1 MDSAEQYG
9 SDGSFDNTTKVTERE
24 VVAQYLKE
32 IRQTPPKIQAGAI
45 IKRAKKQPEKEQ
57 TKELSVDEYMHKCHE
72 RGVLENSSIFCG
84 DYSSN
89 SFSEKDFSAWEYSGE
104 ESRTIEKYLRLIDN
118 VRNVVRERYS
128 RENILEN
135 ARNAFRSGCKA
146 DDDKTNVPDKSYN
159 NLEKIL
165 ESACNYVVLQ
175 NEQNLSETVHGIQG
189 LCCKID
195 AQTGEYG
202 IKNFTI
208 VGNEVSAYLRRMLN
222 MSKGIDFA
230 LDYLE
235 LSAAA
240 FPSNTAEQDFW
251 PEKIKYLT
259 SNKIVRKYGKD
270 YLMRMK
276 EIIPFVFKWFSGKIE
291 VKKREPKLHVG
302 K

>member
-9 SDGSFDNTTKVTERE
+9 SDGSFDNMTRVTEDD
-24 VVAQYLKE
+24 VVARYLKE

-128 RENILEN
+128 REKIFEK
-135 ARNAFRSGCKA
+135 ARNAFRLGDKA
-146 DDDKTNVPDKSYN
+146 NGDKTGAQNESYN
-159 NLEKIL
+159 DLKKIL
-165 ESACNYVVLQ
+165 GFACDYVVLQ
-175 NEQNLSETVHGIQG
+175 NERNLSGIVPRIQR
-189 LCCKID
+189 LCCIID
-195 AQTGEYG
+195 EQTGECK
-202 IKNFTI
+202 IKNFAS
-208 VGNEVSAYLRRMLN
+208 VGTEISAYLKCMLN

-240 FPSNTAEQDFW
+240 FPSNAIERDFW

-259 SNKIVRKYGKD
+259 SPEIVRKYGKD

-291 VKKREPKLHVG
+291 VKKREPKLPVG